1 MEIEFF
7 VDSLSVLGL
16 GLGLLS
22 SGEYTGVCI
31 SILQTDSIN
40 LAAGTA
46 AGILIDV
53 TDKELA
59 FKKGWHVYMMLTNSI
74 PTPLNYFIV

>member
-16 GLGLLS
+16 GLGVLS
-22 SGEYTGVCI
+22 AGEYTSLCI
-31 SILQTDSIN
+31 SILQTGSLI
-40 LAAGTA
+40 LATGA
-46 AGILIDV
+46 AAEILIDV

-59 FKKGWHVYMMLTNSI
+59 FKKGWSVYMIPTNSI
-74 PTPLNYFIV
+74 PSPLNYFSV